1 MYQCGQSYPRYTII
15 ATAESGHHVS
25 GPRHIHP
32 RMHNAMKPVQPG
44 VQDGSFARRWIA
56 EGNAGGPE
64 FKRLRAERSQA
75 PIETVGDEL
84 RSHMTFINPQH
95 PPVGWASAPSSQ
107 PDSEQ
112 RDSEPETAG
121 VGA

>member
-1 MYQCGQSYPRYTII
+1 MRYSISD
-15 ATAESGHHVS
+15 TAEYGDYIS
-25 GPRHIHP
+25 GPRLIDQ
-32 RMHNAMKPVQPG
+32 RVRDEMKRVLTEI
-44 VQDGSFARRWIA
+44 QDGTFARRWIA
-56 EGNAGGPE
+56 EGTAGGPE

-75 PIETVGDEL
+75 PIEAVGDEL